1 VRRKSRF
8 SLAAAG
14 IVGVA
19 VGVFVPQP
27 VFESLDRRPALPA
40 EGITPSPP
48 VRTTPS
54 PEEIIRPHLVWAKRQ
69 AAERLDD
76 HLRQIDDFF
85 ALAKKSTPEFA
96 DRALSFSSKWRLVAD
111 YVPFTRGGRHEAYL
125 RSQFEKQVFHPAQL
139 GGIVEQVVSGYLDEL
154 RSIEGEML
162 VKVRAD
168 IADFSDT
175 YLAAELDETHLRA
188 RYEDAL
194 SEALAATGS
203 GLRADV
209 ATQVVSLITGEVLT
223 QVATRLGVS
232 AGILGTGAAS
242 SWATFGIGLVV
253 GIIVDQIVAWV
264 WDWYA
269 DPTGTLA
276 GQLGTRLDGV
286 NRLIVDG
293 SDDVQGLRSRLE
305 AYAEQRAAMRETA
318 LLAILQEN

>member
-1 VRRKSRF
+1 
-8 SLAAAG
+8 
-14 IVGVA
+14 
-19 VGVFVPQP
+19 
-27 VFESLDRRPALPA
+27 
-40 EGITPSPP
+40 
-48 VRTTPS
+48 
-54 PEEIIRPHLVWAKRQ
+54 
-69 AAERLDD
+69 
-76 HLRQIDDFF
+76 
-85 ALAKKSTPEFA
+85 
-96 DRALSFSSKWRLVAD
+96 
-111 YVPFTRGGRHEAYL
+111 
-125 RSQFEKQVFHPAQL
+125 
-139 GGIVEQVVSGYLDEL
+139 
-154 RSIEGEML
+154 
-162 VKVRAD
+162 
-168 IADFSDT
+168 
-175 YLAAELDETHLRA
+175 
-188 RYEDAL
+188 
-194 SEALAATGS
+194 
-203 GLRADV
+203 V